1 MVREKNG
8 SITFYV
14 RPRAGGPTIEVQPER
29 YLTRVQ
35 AREMA
40 GQPDLIWQLAQHIA
54 QDFAARGRGSVE
66 VRVSALV
73 SLNGRKGARL
83 IDPDVDLT
91 MVSAGLGKASWILP
105 APSSPPPR
113 LRPST

>member
-8 SITFYV
+8 SVTFHV
-14 RPRAGGPTIEVQPER
+14 RPRGGGPTIEVPPER

-40 GQPDLIWQLAQHIA
+40 GQPDLIWQLAQHMA
-54 QDFAARGRGSVE
+54 GDFAARGRGPVE

-73 SLNGRKGARL
+73 SLNGRRSAPL
-83 IDPDVDLT
+83 IDPEVDLT
-91 MVSAGLGKASWILP
+91 RVSDGLGKASWILP
-105 APSSPPPR
+105 APNTSPPR